1 MKKKRKMTDEEQA
14 AKEYLDSILQRA
26 NEAAEKRKNE
36 PQKEPKP
43 FWSKEG
49 HLASFFGS
57 K

>member
-57 K
+57 M

>member
-1 MKKKRKMTDEEQA
+1 MTDEEQA
-14 AKEYLDSILQRA
+14 AKEYLDSIQRA